1 MPSMRDSKED
11 LYMKWYYEQ
20 PVKIIF
26 GDHKIQELSIIIQK
40 EQYKKGIL
48 VTTTHF
54 IKNGFAGQLLDD
66 KKNHLADIF
75 AGFSPNPDV
84 EEVNRLGEHLR
95 KEKID
100 FIVALGGG
108 SVIDGAKAASVL
120 IEKETSIQ
128 KYHNTGEKVPKK
140 HLPLIAIPTTAGTGS
155 EVTNV
160 SVLTNRNQGIK
171 APIASESFYPQ
182 YAIVDPRACQQIL
195 RQVQELMCYL
205 MQ

>member
-1 MPSMRDSKED
+1 MKEAER
-11 LYMKWYYEQ
+11 LAERLE
-20 PVKIIF
+20 
-26 GDHKIQELSIIIQK
+26 ELLKLAEIEDALAK
-40 EQYKKGIL
+40 Y
-48 VTTTHF
+48 F

-120 IEKETSIQ
+120 IEKETSIR

-140 HLPLIAIPTTAGTGS
+140 HLPLIAIPTTAGTGRGIS
-155 EVTNV
+155 VTD
-160 SVLTNRNQGIK
+160 TICH
-171 APIASESFYPQ
+171 IAECSSRFMNMCDS
-182 YAIVDPRACQQIL
+182 ICQ
-195 RQVQELMCYL
+195 
-205 MQ
+205 